1 MVNKRLKMKGFDL
14 LNAITLKR
22 DNKGQGREPFLL
34 EYSPP
39 IRGGWDY

>member
-1 MVNKRLKMKGFDL
+1 MVNKKLKVKRVDL

-22 DNKGQGREPFLL
+22 DNGGQDREPFLL

-39 IRGGWDY
+39 IRGGCDY